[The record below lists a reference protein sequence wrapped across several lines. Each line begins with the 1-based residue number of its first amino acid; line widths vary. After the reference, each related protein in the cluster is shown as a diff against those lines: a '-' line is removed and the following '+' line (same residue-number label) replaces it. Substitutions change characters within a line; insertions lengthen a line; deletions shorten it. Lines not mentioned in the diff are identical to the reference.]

1 MVDYDGREPITLT
14 CIGIY
19 FLATAVITLCTVA
32 IVTDPGFQ
40 RSWNQMCTAVAGG
53 ISSGLG
59 ALRGLARGTISWA
72 SSQAKSIAKSIGDSF
87 ARTKTKSNYRTPG
100 EWHHIVAKQAPNA
113 SLARYILDK
122 VGIGYNSSYNL
133 IYIKTGL
140 HRRLHTNLYYGWAN
154 SVVISA
160 YNAANGNK
168 AQQRKNVE
176 GALRTIEGYIR
187 GMEVWSPF

>member
-1 MVDYDGREPITLT
+1 MTCRLSIPVRLFVLLLFLFGVKICICCNEYNSAETGFYSLQSRYYDPEIGRFINADEQINDGSVLGTNLFAYCFNNPVNMVDYDGREPITLT

-72 SSQAKSIAKSIGDSF
+72 SS
-87 ARTKTKSNYRTPG
+87 
-100 EWHHIVAKQAPNA
+100 
-113 SLARYILDK
+113 
-122 VGIGYNSSYNL
+122 
-133 IYIKTGL
+133 
-140 HRRLHTNLYYGWAN
+140 
-154 SVVISA
+154 
-160 YNAANGNK
+160 
-168 AQQRKNVE
+168 
-176 GALRTIEGYIR
+176 
-187 GMEVWSPF
+187 